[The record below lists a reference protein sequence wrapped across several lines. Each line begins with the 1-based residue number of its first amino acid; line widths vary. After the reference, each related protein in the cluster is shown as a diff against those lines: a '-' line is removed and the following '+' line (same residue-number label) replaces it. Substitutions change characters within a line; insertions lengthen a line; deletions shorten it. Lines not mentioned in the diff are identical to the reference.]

1 MHSGKLLILSF
12 LKKIFDHKEI
22 QEWVSDSA
30 TLAKEQI
37 RDPLNWNN
45 PKKKEKFKDNEQQM
59 FHLFPSSF

>member
-37 RDPLNWNN
+37 RDPLN
-45 PKKKEKFKDNEQQM
+45 
-59 FHLFPSSF
+59 